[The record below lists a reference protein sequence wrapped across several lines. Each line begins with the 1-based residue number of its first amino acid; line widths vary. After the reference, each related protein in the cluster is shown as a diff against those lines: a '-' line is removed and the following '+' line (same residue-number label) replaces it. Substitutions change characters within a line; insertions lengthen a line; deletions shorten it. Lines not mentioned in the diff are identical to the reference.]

1 LLIKPILTGVPVA
14 FLPGRYL
21 ARPAEVVAALAVP
34 PAVDVPAELGV
45 LELLLLHA
53 AAAVSVVAVRRISA
67 AGRSARL
74 AWLPCFVAIMS
85 YLTGRGG
92 RPGRSRWVVRSAK

>member
-1 LLIKPILTGVPVA
+1 MLIKPILTGVPVA

-45 LELLLLHA
+45 LELLLHA

-74 AWLPCFVAIMS
+74 ARVPCFVAIMS

-92 RPGRSRWVVRSAK
+92 RPGRSRWVVPSAK